1 MSDDDLLWK
10 KRFQLFALIRLAG
23 LAMFMFGLAVMLTD
37 LVRPGGWP
45 LLGGILVAI
54 GLIDGLVA
62 PRLLK
67 RHWDRQ

>member
-1 MSDDDLLWK
+1 MDEEAIWRR
-10 KRFQLFALIRLAG
+10 RFGISMAVRVIAVLFVVGGMAIWLG
-23 LAMFMFGLAVMLTD
+23 DF
-37 LVRPGGWP
+37 VRPGGWP

-54 GLIDGLVA
+54 GLIDGLLA

>member
-1 MSDDDLLWK
+1 MDDEEIWCR
-10 KRFQLFALIRLAG
+10 RFPIFIAIRLFAVICVVG
-23 LAMFMFGLAVMLTD
+23 GMAVWLSD

-54 GLIDGLVA
+54 GLIDGLFA

>member
-1 MSDDDLLWK
+1 MDDEEIWRR
-10 KRFQLFALIRLAG
+10 RFPIFIAIRLFAVICVVG
-23 LAMFMFGLAVMLTD
+23 GMAVWLGD
-37 LVRPGGWP
+37 FVRPGGWP

-67 RHWDRQ
+67 RYWDRQ

>member
-1 MSDDDLLWK
+1 MTEEEIWRR
-10 KRFQLFALIRLAG
+10 RFRVFMAIRLIATVFVVAG
-23 LAMFMFGLAVMLTD
+23 MAIWLGDF
-37 LVRPGGWP
+37 VRPGGWP

-54 GLIDGLVA
+54 GLVDGLVA

>member
-1 MSDDDLLWK
+1 MDEEAIWK
-10 KRFQLFALIRLAG
+10 RRFAVFMLIRLIALVFVLAG
-23 LAMFMFGLAVMLTD
+23 VGIWVGD
-37 LVRPGGWP
+37 YVRPGGWP
-45 LLGGILVAI
+45 LLGAILVAI